1 MANLMDFVKDKDF
14 STDSEAD
21 PFPEGKTK
29 LEVAEIEVQEHEVEF
44 DGKKRM
50 RYILKA
56 GDKQYW
62 AGNQIMQGI
71 QAAVEAGFETVEIT
85 RKGQGLK
92 TKYTVMGLQK

>member
-62 AGNQIMQGI
+62 LETKSCREYRQRLR
-71 QAAVEAGFETVEIT
+71 QA
-85 RKGQGLK
+85 LK
-92 TKYTVMGLQK
+92 RLK